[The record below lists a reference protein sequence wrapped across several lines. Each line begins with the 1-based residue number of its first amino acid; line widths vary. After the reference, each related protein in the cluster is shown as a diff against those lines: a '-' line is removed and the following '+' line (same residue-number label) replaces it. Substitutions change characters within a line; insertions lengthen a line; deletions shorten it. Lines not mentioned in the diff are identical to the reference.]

1 METAEVTSLEDIF
14 GDKLYQQRAREAL
27 PILIRQALVSQKITY
42 SDLAEELNM
51 PNPRNLNYVL
61 GLIGNTLLKISK
73 EWNEDVPPIQSIV
86 INKQTEMPGEGVNW
100 FIKNRK
106 QYEEST
112 PTEKRQLLLEM
123 LSNVFHYEKWLNV
136 LEYLKL
142 KPNENTTVVFEKI
155 TNKKSGHGVGEGEK
169 HKQFKI
175 YISENPFIIGLK
187 GFKKGDIEHIF
198 PSFDSIDVYFCNDNT
213 IVGIEVKSETSNEN
227 DILRGLFQC
236 KKYEALIE
244 AENCVNGIRKE
255 IKVILALENKFP
267 NELLP
272 IKNILSV
279 NVMSLSDLM
288 CK

>member
-1 METAEVTSLEDIF
+1 METAELASQDDIF
-14 GDKLYQQRAREAL
+14 GNKLYQQRAREAL
-27 PILIRQALVSQKITY
+27 PILVRQALVSQKITY
-42 SDLAEELNM
+42 SDLADELRM

-61 GLIGNTLLKISK
+61 GVIGSTLLKLSEEWK
-73 EWNEDVPPIQSIV
+73 EEIPPIQTIV

-100 FIKNRK
+100 FIKNRQ
-106 QYEEST
+106 QYEKST
-112 PTEKRQLLLEM
+112 PSERKQLLLEM
-123 LSNVFHYEKWLNV
+123 LSNVFHYEKWLYV
-136 LEYLKL
+136 LEHLKL
-142 KPNENTTVVFEKI
+142 KPNNDSATIFKRI
-155 TNKKSGHGVGEGEK
+155 IKNSGYGTGEGEK

-175 YISENPFIIGLK
+175 LISENPNLLGLK
-187 GFKKGDIEHIF
+187 GFNKGDTEHNF
-198 PSFDSIDVYFCNDNT
+198 PSQDSIDVYFSNDNAV
-213 IVGIEVKSETSNEN
+213 VGVEVKSEMSNAT

-255 IKVILALENKFP
+255 IEVILALEKELP

-279 NVMSLSDLM
+279 NVIDNI

>member
-1 METAEVTSLEDIF
+1 METAELTSLEDIS
-14 GDKLYQQRAREAL
+14 GNKLYQQRARAAL
-27 PILIRQALVSQKITY
+27 PILVRQALVSQKITY
-42 SDLAEELNM
+42 SDLADELEM

-61 GLIGNTLLKISK
+61 GLIGNTLLKLSEEWK
-73 EWNEDVPPIQSIV
+73 EEIPPIQTIV

-100 FIKNRK
+100 FIKNRQ
-106 QYEEST
+106 QYEERT
-112 PTEKRQLLLEM
+112 PTERKQLLLEM
-123 LSNVFHYEKWLNV
+123 LSNVFHYEKWLYV

-142 KPNENTTVVFEKI
+142 KPNNDSTTIFKRI
-155 TNKKSGHGVGEGEK
+155 IKDSGHGTGEGEK

-175 YISENPFIIGLK
+175 LISENPYLLGLK
-187 GFKKGDIEHIF
+187 GFNKGDTEHNF
-198 PSFDSIDVYFCNDNT
+198 PSQDSIDVYFTNDNAV
-213 IVGIEVKSETSNEN
+213 VGVEVKSETSNTN

-255 IKVILALENKFP
+255 IKVILALEKELP

-279 NVMSLSDLM
+279 NVIDNIR
-288 CK
+288 K

>member
-1 METAEVTSLEDIF
+1 METGELTSLEDIS
-14 GDKLYQQRAREAL
+14 GNKLFQQRAREAL
-27 PILIRQALVSQKITY
+27 PILVRQALVSQKITY
-42 SDLAEELNM
+42 SDLADELKM

-61 GLIGNTLLKISK
+61 GLIGNTLLKISEEWK
-73 EWNEDVPPIQSIV
+73 EEIPPIQSIV

-100 FIKNRK
+100 FIKNRQ

-112 PTEKRQLLLEM
+112 PTEKKQLLLEM

-142 KPNENTTVVFEKI
+142 KPNDDPTTVF
-155 TNKKSGHGVGEGEK
+155 KKVTKNSGFGTGEGDK
-169 HKQFKI
+169 HRQFKI
-175 YISENPFIIGLK
+175 FISENPNSIGLK
-187 GFKKGDIEHIF
+187 GFKKGDIEHNF
-198 PSFDSIDVYFCNDNT
+198 PSSDAIDVYFSNDNAV
-213 IVGIEVKSETSNEN
+213 VGVEVKSETSNAN

-255 IKVILALENKFP
+255 IKVILALEKVFP
-267 NELLP
+267 NELLA

-279 NVMSLSDLM
+279 NVIDNIR
-288 CK
+288 K

>member
-1 METAEVTSLEDIF
+1 METGELTSFEDIF
-14 GDKLYQQRAREAL
+14 GNKLFQQRAREAL
-27 PILIRQALVSQKITY
+27 PILVRQALVSQKITY
-42 SDLAEELNM
+42 SDLADELKM

-61 GLIGNTLLKISK
+61 GLIGNTLLNLSEEWK
-73 EWNEDVPPIQSIV
+73 EEIPPIQSIV

-100 FIKNRK
+100 FINNRQ

-112 PTEKRQLLLEM
+112 PTEKKRLLLEM
-123 LSNVFHYEKWLNV
+123 LSNVFHYDKWLNV

-142 KPNENTTVVFEKI
+142 KPNVDSTTAFKKI
-155 TNKKSGHGVGEGEK
+155 TKNAGHGTGEGEK

-175 YISENPFIIGLK
+175 FISENPKLIGLT
-187 GFKKGDIEHIF
+187 GFKKGDIEHNF
-198 PSFDSIDVYFCNDNT
+198 PSLDSIDVYFSNDNSV
-213 IVGIEVKSETSNEN
+213 VGVEVKSETSNAN

-244 AENCVNGIRKE
+244 AENCVNGVRKE
-255 IKVILALENKFP
+255 INVILALEKEFP

-279 NVMSLSDLM
+279 NVITAPNKRD
-288 CK
+288 